1 MPSTVPC
8 DTGGEAQSAAGV
20 ASSSAG
26 HPSPASNG
34 HAADSPPPSLPAQP
48 PATTPNGTSAAAAG
62 GGAVCAGAA
71 AFLPSPPAALNGTAG
86 VNSGGSAALWDADS
100 MWILMYDNM
109 LREGTRSSP
118 TKRSCGCKGRRW
130 VCVVVGNLPAFCFVF
145 FLSTRTS
152 VFEVANRSRC
162 RYRFRNK
169 KTICACGSKTAL
181 RNVFSDRTA

>member
-8 DTGGEAQSAAGV
+8 DTGGEAQSAPGV

-34 HAADSPPPSLPAQP
+34 HAADSPPPSLPTQP
-48 PATTPNGTSAAAAG
+48 PAATPNGTSAAAAAG

-118 TKRSCGCKGRRW
+118 TKRSCGCKGSSFPGAFF
-130 VCVVVGNLPAFCFVF
+130 VYTVVPYAASGFPDLICKSTS
-145 FLSTRTS
+145 FLRK
-152 VFEVANRSRC
+152 R
-162 RYRFRNK
+162 
-169 KTICACGSKTAL
+169 KTG
-181 RNVFSDRTA
+181 